1 MMHPKPFFFLLLFT
15 FTISMGLVS
24 CGMFK
29 KKNLSQQGGQ
39 VTGETP
45 ISANRRYRE
54 KMLKANRKRYI
65 SMQTRDTQRRIR
77 ANRRQSD
84 RINRNLPE
92 RRKKGVLGKV
102 FKRTGW
108 WR

>member
-1 MMHPKPFFFLLLFT
+1 MMHRKPFLFFLLFT
-15 FTISMGLVS
+15 LTISMGLVS
-24 CGMFK
+24 CSMFK

-45 ISANRRYRE
+45 VSANRRYRE
-54 KMLKANRKRYI
+54 KMLKVNRKRYI

-77 ANRRQSD
+77 ASRRQSD
-84 RINRNLPE
+84 RINRNRPE
-92 RRKKGVLGKV
+92 RRRKGVLGKV
-102 FKRTGW
+102 FKRPGW